1 MENLENCIYWI
12 DAKSKIES
20 IINWWPEKL
29 QVISDFDKTL
39 TYWTKESIIAVLYNN
54 KYISE
59 EYSKKA
65 KELEVFYKAK
75 EDDNS
80 IPIDEKKRLMK
91 EWWIKHEQLLIE
103 SKLSL
108 SHIENVVKS
117 WIIKLRDWCHDL
129 LNKLNWLW
137 IPVIVL
143 SASWI
148 WTDSISIYLK
158 EHLDKNQKIYIISN
172 WYKWN
177 EEWLAVDWLEPIVTS
192 ANKDETVI
200 TEEILPEIYN
210 EIKDRKNV
218 IIIWD
223 KIEDLN
229 MSDWLWSDVT
239 LKIGFLNSWNE
250 EKIDF
255 YKKHFDIIIN
265 WNQWMQEIEKIIE
278 WFSK

>member
-1 MENLENCIYWI
+1 MKNSENCIYWT

-65 KELEVFYKAK
+65 KKLEAFYKAK
-75 EDDNS
+75 EDDSS
-80 IPIDEKKRLMK
+80 IPIEEKKKLMK
-91 EWWIKHEQLLIE
+91 EWRVKHEQLLIE

-108 SHIENVVKS
+108 NHIENVVKS

-129 LNKLNWLW
+129 LNKLDWLW

-172 WYKWN
+172 WYKWDEN
-177 EEWLAVDWLEPIVTS
+177 WLAVDWLEPIITS
-192 ANKDETVI
+192 SNKDETVI
-200 TEEILPEIYN
+200 TEENFPEIYN

-229 MSDWLWSDVT
+229 MSDWLWSDVA

-265 WNQWMQEIEKIIE
+265 WDQWMQEIEKIIE
-278 WFSK
+278 WLRK

>member
-1 MENLENCIYWI
+1 MENSENCIYWRE
-12 DAKSKIES
+12 AKSKIES

-65 KELEVFYKAK
+65 KELEVYYKAK
-75 EDDNS
+75 EDDNT
-80 IPIDEKKRLMK
+80 IPIEEKKKLMK
-91 EWWIKHEQLLIE
+91 EWRVKHEQLLIE

-108 SHIENVVKS
+108 NHIENVVKS

-129 LNKLNWLW
+129 LNKLDWLW
-137 IPVIVL
+137 VPVIVL

-158 EHLDKNQKIYIISN
+158 EHLDKNQKLYIISN

-177 EEWLAVDWLEPIVTS
+177 EEWLAVDWLEPIITS
-192 ANKDETVI
+192 SNKDETVI
-200 TEEILPEIYN
+200 TEENFPEIYN

-229 MSDWLWSDVT
+229 MSDWLWSDVA
-239 LKIGFLNSWNE
+239 LKIWFLNSWNE

-278 WFSK
+278 WLRK